1 MTSSTTPTLYQSAII
16 QDDKSQKHLA
26 PTSTT
31 VRQKGLVPIHTSHT
45 PSPPPFSQPVAVTH
59 AHVKYTTA
67 HPFTPEFVQD
77 HLTTNNSNKLRAR
90 ALYDERVR
98 RRQIALAER
107 RSQASLRDKDKEERA
122 RVRARAK
129 RKSGAGAGAGVAVK
143 MGRREAAEKGV
154 WRLRADEA
162 RYGDAHILSL
172 SLSLSLSLP
181 FFQIFFLFLF

>member
-1 MTSSTTPTLYQSAII
+1 MTSSTTPTLYQSPIL

-31 VRQKGLVPIHTSHT
+31 VRKKGLVPIHTSHT
-45 PSPPPFSQPVAVTH
+45 SPLPSSQPVAVTH

-67 HPFTPEFVQD
+67 HPFTPEFVQG
-77 HLTTNNSNKLRAR
+77 HLTTNNRNKLRAR

-98 RRQIALAER
+98 RRQITLAER
-107 RSQASLRDKDKEERA
+107 RSQVSLRDKDKEERA

-129 RKSGAGAGAGVAVK
+129 RKSGAGAGVGVK

-172 SLSLSLSLP
+172 SLAP
-181 FFQIFFLFLF
+181 FFFQLFF